1 MWIKTWRFQA
11 SGAATCYWKSFSS
24 SIVCGK
30 KCKYDCSWANCTI
43 SDRSKIEY
51 YIEKESGL
59 TNRQIALKG
68 EAPYGID
75 GEKINLH
82 HLTQTN
88 TSGLAE
94 VQATFHQKYT
104 STIHIN
110 PKTIPSGIDRAE
122 FNKYRRAYWVNRAND
137 FK

>member
-1 MWIKTWRFQA
+1 MK
-11 SGAATCYWKSFSS
+11 
-24 SIVCGK
+24 
-30 KCKYDCSWANCTI
+30 
-43 SDRSKIEY
+43 
-51 YIEKESGL
+51 GL
-59 TNRQIALKG
+59 
-68 EAPYGID
+68 APVGND
-75 GEKINLH
+75 GYPINLH

-137 FK
+137 FKQ